1 MALRVAAGR
10 ARLHI
15 SRGAMAA
22 RVVYYFSRR
31 THIVSARPN
40 DLRWTRR
47 ATIPRSALGTRVGDQ
62 DGDDELQ
69 LWLPEVGSSSAVFDP
84 SPATWSTLKAVT
96 KLGRAGEWR
105 GKRGIDWGTGRDR
118 RVYRFSRVFVSS
130 VRSAS

>member
-1 MALRVAAGR
+1 M
-10 ARLHI
+10 
-15 SRGAMAA
+15 
-22 RVVYYFSRR
+22 
-31 THIVSARPN
+31 
-40 DLRWTRR
+40 
-47 ATIPRSALGTRVGDQ
+47 GDE

-69 LWLPEVGSSSAVFDP
+69 LWLPEVGSSPAVFDP

-130 VRSAS
+130 VRSAVIPTNGGRRVQPELSIGCCDNQWWQAAASSRWRWQSTGAPST